1 MNKKYRLILL
11 ALLVVTLFSG
21 CNIRTVE
28 DMYCLPKRSQAY
40 QALQSEIDKA
50 LGGQEYLA
58 PLSGENRQTVQS
70 ADLDG
75 DGVSEYLVFARGGA
89 DNPLKIC
96 IFAGD
101 KKGYRLVDTIEST
114 GNAFEQVEYVQ
125 MDGQKGL
132 EIVVGNQV
140 SSDVVRNVS
149 VYTMKNGEIQQL
161 LSTNYSKFVCC
172 DLDTNGNS
180 DLLVLR
186 PGETTGDKGLAQ
198 LYTFQGEVDR
208 TAEINMSGPSDTIK
222 RIMVGKL
229 NDQVPAV
236 YVASSA
242 DAASVV
248 TDIYAKVDGTFTNV
262 ALSNSSG
269 TSVQT
274 LRNYYVFS
282 DDIDNDGVLELPDL
296 ITMKMPDQ
304 LHTTADHYLI
314 RWYAM
319 NSMGAKIKKQYTY
332 HNFVGGW
339 YVRLDQ
345 GIAPRMYVLQQGN
358 SYEFYIWD
366 EKQESSEKLISI
378 YVLTGQKREE
388 QAAIDNR
395 FVLHR
400 TETTVYAASLEV
412 SSANYNITKDNFIGS
427 FHMITLDW
435 KTGET

>member
-1 MNKKYRLILL
+1 
-11 ALLVVTLFSG
+11 
-21 CNIRTVE
+21 
-28 DMYCLPKRSQAY
+28 
-40 QALQSEIDKA
+40 
-50 LGGQEYLA
+50 
-58 PLSGENRQTVQS
+58 
-70 ADLDG
+70 
-75 DGVSEYLVFARGGA
+75 
-89 DNPLKIC
+89 
-96 IFAGD
+96 
-101 KKGYRLVDTIEST
+101 
-114 GNAFEQVEYVQ
+114 
-125 MDGQKGL
+125 
-132 EIVVGNQV
+132 
-140 SSDVVRNVS
+140 
-149 VYTMKNGEIQQL
+149 
-161 LSTNYSKFVCC
+161 
-172 DLDTNGNS
+172 
-180 DLLVLR
+180 
-186 PGETTGDKGLAQ
+186 
-198 LYTFQGEVDR
+198 
-208 TAEINMSGPSDTIK
+208 
-222 RIMVGKL
+222 
-229 NDQVPAV
+229 
-236 YVASSA
+236 
-242 DAASVV
+242 
-248 TDIYAKVDGTFTNV
+248 V